1 MFDRQFF
8 SAPSV
13 EVAPLLRGAEVVDG
27 IELARDRRQT
37 SKTDA
42 DLARPPASSQR
53 SALRSTTGEQSVSDY
68 RAHVPKK
75 RVAR

>member
-1 MFDRQFF
+1 MFDRQLF

-27 IELARDRRQT
+27 IELARDRRET

-42 DLARPPASSQR
+42 DLARGPAR
-53 SALRSTTGEQSVSDY
+53 LVVALGITLDDGGAE
-68 RAHVPKK
+68 
-75 RVAR
+75 RV